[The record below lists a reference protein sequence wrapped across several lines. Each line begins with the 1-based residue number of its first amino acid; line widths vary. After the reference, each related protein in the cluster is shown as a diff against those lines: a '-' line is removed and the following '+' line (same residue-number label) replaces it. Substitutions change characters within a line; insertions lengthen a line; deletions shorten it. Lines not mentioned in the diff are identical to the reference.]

1 MKPRQRNALI
11 FLLLWVVFSFAVASY
26 HPPKT
31 LADRVLVRASRYQ
44 AWRFDPRE
52 DMRQFILILVPG
64 LVVGGVW
71 LWRSHRDA

>member
-1 MKPRQRNALI
+1 MNPRRRSALI
-11 FLLLWVVFSFAVASY
+11 FPVLWVIFSFAVASY

-31 LADRVLVRASRYQ
+31 LADRVLVRAGRYQ

-52 DMRQFILILVPG
+52 DGRRFVLVLVPG

-71 LWRSHRDA
+71 FWRSAGKS